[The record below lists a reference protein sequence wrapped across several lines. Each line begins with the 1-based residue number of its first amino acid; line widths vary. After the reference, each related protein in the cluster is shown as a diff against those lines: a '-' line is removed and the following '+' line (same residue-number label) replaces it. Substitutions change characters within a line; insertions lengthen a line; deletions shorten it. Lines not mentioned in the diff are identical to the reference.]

1 MKTILPTNGKISRI
15 FFSAIFLLTFQSCI
29 AKPSGEGLLDTYI
42 FSNFFS
48 ISLTPLPLNVNVSG
62 MSGGL
67 LVLQDQNSQTLNITS
82 NGNFSFRDPIQR
94 YSFYDVSILNQ
105 PIASPE
111 KICSIT
117 NPSGILTPFFSYV
130 EVVCAT
136 KTYPLSVNVFGIA
149 SSSSGRLQIR
159 SGNTDVLDVTS
170 DGTYSFSAQIPDQS
184 AYSLQILGSPENHTC
199 QFETVASSSGTMVS
213 PGIAVNV
220 NCLSVIV
227 STPVDQTV
235 LKPADNIDL
244 TFSKE
249 VAGCNLEGT
258 DVPTGNLKFSHPA
271 SNLGFTAIDK
281 VRISS
286 GGAWAAGLNRY
297 VRITGC
303 FDPNTGKQFNN
314 GNPLVFTYT
323 VANEVKYVTT
333 TGAPAGTCDLATPC
347 SSIRYAINQC
357 AAVPC
362 FVLVA
367 GGTYTVSDNA
377 TQRIELRDGVN
388 LLGAFSN
395 DFSQRNSN
403 SFKTTVQDLSPPGN
417 CGATEPTTCAPIY
430 VGAPLATLT
439 ANILINQIT
448 VRPNPNNAWA
458 TGIVFNNLN
467 TTAAFQAVVANNGIE
482 GTSSSAPYSAG
493 TVRSGIAAYNS
504 GPNLL
509 IAYNYVLAGS
519 GNSVSAG
526 ILADASEGAIYSN
539 WVNGNSHSGT
549 SAADHSI
556 GILIRNL
563 AGAQTLAVSN
573 NVVNSYQQIG
583 STGVTA
589 FRTSGILTLNS
600 SSTNLFFLHNTIFGG
615 VGTNDSF
622 GIQQLGS
629 ASAAK
634 IANNQ
639 VFTNPGATGNKVCM
653 NFTPAPSVNL
663 EVKGNNLFQCTI
675 LAKTPLFNSTLCAG
689 NPGPLRNGL
698 CLLDLAPVNVQNFS
712 HPVVFLPP
720 TNPFTFYFLG
730 TNTNCRSVFGG
741 IDPAYPAINVL
752 YQNDLFGTIRTPNV
766 APAPVPAGSFGYSI
780 GAFEYNGVCL

>member
-1 MKTILPTNGKISRI
+1 MKTIVASKRKIARI
-15 FFSAIFLLTFQSCI
+15 FCSTVFLLTFPSCI
-29 AKPSGEGLLDTYI
+29 ARPSGEALLDTYI

-48 ISLTPLPLNVNVSG
+48 ISLTPLVLNVKVSG

-67 LVLQDQNSQTLNITS
+67 LVLEDQNSKTLNISS
-82 NGNFSFRDPIQR
+82 NGDFSFSDPIQR
-94 YSFYDVSILNQ
+94 YSSYTVSILNQ
-105 PIASPE
+105 PTSSPE
-111 KICSIT
+111 KICSLT
-117 NPSGILTPFFSYV
+117 NPTGILTPFFSYV

-136 KTYPLSVNVFGIA
+136 KTYPISVNVFGIA
-149 SSSSGRLQIR
+149 SAAGQLQIR
-159 SGNTDVLDVTS
+159 SGNTDVLNLSS
-170 DGTYSFSAQIPDQS
+170 DGTYSFAAQIPDQS
-184 AYSLQILGSPENHTC
+184 GYSLQILGSPENHTC
-199 QFETVASSSGTMVS
+199 QFETPATASGTMIS

-227 STPVDQTV
+227 ATPADQTV
-235 LKPADNIDL
+235 LKPTDDINL

-249 VAGCNLEGT
+249 VAGCTLDGT
-258 DVPTGNLKFSHPA
+258 NVPAGNLKSSHPA

-281 VRISS
+281 VRVSS
-286 GGAWAAGLNRY
+286 GGTWTAGLNQY

-314 GNPLVFTYT
+314 GNPLVFAYT

-333 TGAPAGTCDLATPC
+333 TGAPAGTCDYTTPC

-357 AAVPC
+357 AAIPC

-377 TQRIELRDGVN
+377 TQRIEMRDGVN
-388 LLGAFSN
+388 LLGAFSA

-403 SFKTTVQDLSPPGN
+403 TFKTTVQDLSPPGN

-430 VGAPLATLT
+430 AGTPLTTLT
-439 ANILINQIT
+439 ADLLINQIT

-458 TGIVFNNLN
+458 TGILFNNLN
-467 TTAAFQAVVANNGIE
+467 TTGAFQAVVAGNGFE
-482 GTSSSAPYSAG
+482 GTPSPAPYAAG

-504 GPNLL
+504 GPNLT

-526 ILADASEGAIYSN
+526 ILTDTSQGAIYSN
-539 WVNGNSHSGT
+539 WVNGNSHVGT
-549 SAADHSI
+549 GAADHST

-563 AGAQTLAVSN
+563 SGAQTMAVSN

-583 STGVTA
+583 SSGVTA
-589 FRTSGILTLNS
+589 YRTSGIFTVNS
-600 SSTNLFFLHNTIFGG
+600 PSTNLFLLHNTVFGG
-615 VGTNDSF
+615 VGTTDSF
-622 GIQQLGS
+622 GIQQIGS

-639 VFTNPGATGNKVCM
+639 IFTNTGATGNKVCL
-653 NFTPAPSVNL
+653 NFTPAPSGNL
-663 EVKGNNLFQCTI
+663 EVKGNNLFDCNV

-689 NPGPLRNGL
+689 NPGPLRNTL
-698 CLLDLAPVNVQNFS
+698 CLLDLAPVNFQNFS
-712 HPVVFLPP
+712 HSVVFAAP

-730 TNTNCRSVFGG
+730 PNSDCRSVFGG
-741 IDPAYPAINVL
+741 VDPAYPAINVL
-752 YQNDLFGTIRTPNV
+752 YQNDLSGALRTPNV

-780 GAFEYNGVCL
+780 GAFEYNGGCP